1 MTFGGGIM
9 IPSQAWKNMKLTS
22 ILILKHPLLI
32 HLFLDLLWKVFSL
45 SEGCSIRNHGGV
57 IFSTRGF

>member
-9 IPSQAWKNMKLTS
+9 IPLQAWKSMRLIST
-22 ILILKHPLLI
+22 LILEHPLLI

-45 SEGCSIRNHGGV
+45 SEGYSIRNHGGV
-57 IFSTRGF
+57 TFSTRGF